1 MRFPQSPPAWQPLM
15 DRAIQQGKA
24 QAFMEYSHERGLR
37 ATSYLHWNEFRH
49 RASDRSGKDGLT
61 REEQWAAIR
70 MSRAMRSQPMPL
82 EDIGGRPF
90 NFFLT
95 ARAFELL
102 QEIDRQCGVA
112 LPSAE
117 SAMVREEPGRYQ
129 FDSLSEEALTSSWL
143 EGAVITRSEA
153 REMMRSQRPPST
165 GHERMVMNNYRT
177 MRLLDELKE
186 ERLTPEMIQHIHREV
201 TAGTLEKP
209 AHEGCFR
216 NDSDRVRV
224 EDESTGEVL
233 HTPPPATSLP
243 GRMEKLCDFANQHG
257 TNGFLHPV
265 IRSIVLHFW
274 MAYDHPFVDGNGRT
288 ARALF
293 YWSMLRS
300 GYWLAGF
307 LSISHEILKA
317 PKKYYTAFLHTETD
331 GNDLNYFILHQLEII
346 VASIGSLHE
355 SVRAQKAGSET
366 LRRKISVSGD
376 FNHRQ
381 IALLQHALKHPSAQ
395 YTVVG
400 HQHSHGTANQTAKN
414 DLADLESKGLLQR
427 GKKGKAF
434 VYSPASDLSSK
445 LGL

>member
-1 MRFPQSPPAWQPLM
+1 
-15 DRAIQQGKA
+15 
-24 QAFMEYSHERGLR
+24 
-37 ATSYLHWNEFRH
+37 
-49 RASDRSGKDGLT
+49 
-61 REEQWAAIR
+61 
-70 MSRAMRSQPMPL
+70 
-82 EDIGGRPF
+82 
-90 NFFLT
+90 
-95 ARAFELL
+95 
-102 QEIDRQCGVA
+102 
-112 LPSAE
+112 
-117 SAMVREEPGRYQ
+117 
-129 FDSLSEEALTSSWL
+129 
-143 EGAVITRSEA
+143 
-153 REMMRSQRPPST
+153 
-165 GHERMVMNNYRT
+165 
-177 MRLLDELKE
+177 
-186 ERLTPEMIQHIHREV
+186 
-201 TAGTLEKP
+201 
-209 AHEGCFR
+209 
-216 NDSDRVRV
+216 
-224 EDESTGEVL
+224 
-233 HTPPPATSLP
+233 
-243 GRMEKLCDFANQHG
+243 MEKLCDFANQPG

-355 SVRAQKAGSET
+355 SVRAQKSGSEN

-400 HQHSHGTANQTAKN
+400 HQNSHGTANQTAKN
-414 DLADLESKGLLQR
+414 DLADLESKSLLQR

-434 VYSPASDLSSK
+434 IYSPVTDLPSK